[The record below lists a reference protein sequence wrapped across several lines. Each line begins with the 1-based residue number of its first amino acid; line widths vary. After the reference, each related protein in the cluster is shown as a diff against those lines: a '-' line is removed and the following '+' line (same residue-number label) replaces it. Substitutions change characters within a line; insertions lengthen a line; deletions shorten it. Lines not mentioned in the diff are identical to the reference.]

1 VGDRS
6 FAPVTVLSAPR
17 ARTDVTCPDCGAP
30 TLAFAVPEQYRDA
43 LPGDGAGAE
52 ICSRCLVLRP
62 VADPPAETPEFTTVS
77 DAVPSN
83 DEAAIPFVLM
93 VGLLPSL
100 ATNRAEIS
108 ELLARVERAGTDPLL
123 ALDRLADD
131 PSVDAAADLRG
142 RRRQLEQ
149 LL

>member
-1 VGDRS
+1 
-6 FAPVTVLSAPR
+6 
-17 ARTDVTCPDCGAP
+17 VTCPDCGAP

-43 LPGDGAGAE
+43 LPGESAGAE
-52 ICSRCLVLRP
+52 ICTRCLALRP
-62 VADPPAETPEFTTVS
+62 VADPPAEIPDFAPIS

-83 DEAAIPFVLM
+83 DDAAVPFVLM
-93 VGLLPSL
+93 VGLIPSL
-100 ATNRAEIS
+100 ATNRSEIS
-108 ELLARVERAGTDPLL
+108 DLLASVERAGTDPLL

-131 PSVDAAADLRG
+131 PTVDAETDLRA

>member
-1 VGDRS
+1 M
-6 FAPVTVLSAPR
+6 A
-17 ARTDVTCPDCGAP
+17 CPDCGAP
-30 TLAFAVPEQYRDA
+30 TLAFPVPSEYREY
-43 LPGDGAGAE
+43 LPGDAAGAE
-52 ICSRCLVLRP
+52 VCTDCLVLRP
-62 VADPPAETPEFTTVS
+62 VDDPPAERPDLTALS

-83 DEAAIPFVLM
+83 DEAAVPFVLL

-100 ATNRAEIS
+100 VTNRSEIS
-108 ELLARVERAGTDPLL
+108 DLLARVERAGTDPLL

-131 PSVDAAADLRG
+131 PSVDPDTDLRG

>member
-1 VGDRS
+1 M
-6 FAPVTVLSAPR
+6 
-17 ARTDVTCPDCGAP
+17 TCPDCGAH
-30 TLAFAVPEQYRDA
+30 TLAFTVPAEYRDS
-43 LPGDGAGAE
+43 LPGDAPGASV
-52 ICSRCLVLRP
+52 CTRCLALRP
-62 VADPPAETPEFTTVS
+62 VDDPPDERPDFTAIS

-83 DEAAIPFVLM
+83 EAAAVPFVLL

-108 ELLARVERAGTDPLL
+108 ELLERVERAGTDPLL

-131 PSVDAAADLRG
+131 PAVEADTDLRT

>member
-1 VGDRS
+1 M
-6 FAPVTVLSAPR
+6 
-17 ARTDVTCPDCGAP
+17 TCPDCGAP
-30 TLAFAVPEQYRDA
+30 TLSFSVPEQYRDA
-43 LPGDGAGAE
+43 LHGEQAGAE
-52 ICSRCLVLRP
+52 VCTRCFTLRP
-62 VADPPAETPEFTTVS
+62 VADSPDDVPDFSTIS

-83 DEAAIPFVLM
+83 DEAAVPFVLM

-100 ATNRAEIS
+100 ATNRAEVS
-108 ELLARVERAGTDPLL
+108 ELLASVERAGADPLL

-131 PSVDAAADLRG
+131 PTVDAAVDLRG

>member
-1 VGDRS
+1 
-6 FAPVTVLSAPR
+6 
-17 ARTDVTCPDCGAP
+17 VTCPDCGAP

-43 LPGDGAGAE
+43 LPGDSDGAE
-52 ICSRCLVLRP
+52 VCTRCLVLRP
-62 VADPPAETPEFTTVS
+62 VADPPTDLPEFTAIG

-83 DEAAIPFVLM
+83 DDAAVPFVLM
-93 VGLLPSL
+93 VGLIPSL

-108 ELLARVERAGTDPLL
+108 ELLASVERAGTDPLL

-131 PSVDAAADLRG
+131 PTVDAEADLRG

>member
-1 VGDRS
+1 
-6 FAPVTVLSAPR
+6 
-17 ARTDVTCPDCGAP
+17 VTCPDCGAP

-43 LPGDGAGAE
+43 LPGDSDGAE
-52 ICSRCLVLRP
+52 VCTRCLVLRP
-62 VADPPAETPEFTTVS
+62 VADPPTDLPELTAIG

-83 DEAAIPFVLM
+83 DEAAVPFVLM
-93 VGLLPSL
+93 IGLIPSL

-108 ELLARVERAGTDPLL
+108 ELLASVERAGTDPLL

-131 PSVDAAADLRG
+131 PTVDAEADLRG

>member
-1 VGDRS
+1 M
-6 FAPVTVLSAPR
+6 
-17 ARTDVTCPDCGAP
+17 TCPDCGAP
-30 TLAFAVPEQYRDA
+30 TLAFAVPESYRDA
-43 LPGDGAGAE
+43 LPGDSEGAE
-52 ICSRCLVLRP
+52 VCTRCLVLRP
-62 VADPPAETPEFTTVS
+62 VADPPADLPDFTAIS

-83 DEAAIPFVLM
+83 DEAAVPFVLM
-93 VGLLPSL
+93 IGLIPSL

-108 ELLARVERAGTDPLL
+108 ELLASVERAGTDPLL

-131 PSVDAAADLRG
+131 PTVDAVADLRT

>member
-1 VGDRS
+1 M
-6 FAPVTVLSAPR
+6 
-17 ARTDVTCPDCGAP
+17 TCPDCGAP
-30 TLAFAVPEQYRDA
+30 TLAFTVPEQYRDA
-43 LPGDGAGAE
+43 LPGDSGGAE
-52 ICSRCLVLRP
+52 VCTRCLALRP
-62 VADPPAETPEFTTVS
+62 VADPPADLPDFTAIS

-83 DEAAIPFVLM
+83 DDAAVPFVLM
-93 VGLLPSL
+93 VGLIPSL

-108 ELLARVERAGTDPLL
+108 ALLTSVERAGTDPLL

-131 PSVDAAADLRG
+131 SGVDAEADLRT